1 MLNTDLH
8 LKNQA
13 TARAKGQ
20 TDSSQEGAS
29 EGGFHFIAFMPI
41 MGMIWQLD
49 GLQRQPKCLGKSFP
63 SCLPLQRADS
73 SD

>member
-8 LKNQA
+8 LKSQA

-20 TDSSQEGAS
+20 MDSSQEGGS

-41 MGMIWQLD
+41 MDMIWQLD
-49 GLQRQPKCLGKSFP
+49 GLQRQPKRLGKSVSP
-63 SCLPLQRADS
+63 CQPLQSADIWW
-73 SD
+73 